1 MSISELKLKSRDE
14 PIRRFEL
21 FTDNGR
27 RRDWSDDQKAQ
38 IIAESYE
45 PGVTVC
51 SVARRHGLT
60 PQQLFTWR
68 RLGRKPLDALS
79 LPEEPP
85 MFASAVV
92 EPSEVPLTRR
102 GGHVC

>member
-1 MSISELKLKSRDE
+1 MSISELKLKSRDD
-14 PIRRFEL
+14 PIRRIEL
-21 FTDNGR
+21 ITGNGR

-60 PQQLFTWR
+60 PQ
-68 RLGRKPLDALS
+68 
-79 LPEEPP
+79 
-85 MFASAVV
+85 
-92 EPSEVPLTRR
+92 
-102 GGHVC
+102 